1 MFGLENQFLCQY
13 KYFPHNLM
21 FMNPDTG
28 LGQSVNVDSDVAVIY
43 SPENMWITRCP
54 AEQTELKKR
63 KKW

>member
-43 SPENMWITRCP
+43 SPENM
-54 AEQTELKKR
+54 
-63 KKW
+63 